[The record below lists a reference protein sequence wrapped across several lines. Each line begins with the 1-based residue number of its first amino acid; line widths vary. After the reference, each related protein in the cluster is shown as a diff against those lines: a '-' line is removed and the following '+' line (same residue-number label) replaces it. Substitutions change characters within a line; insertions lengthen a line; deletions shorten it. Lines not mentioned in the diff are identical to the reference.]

1 MIATQTTI
9 GAVVVGL
16 CLFGMWHDRWLLENS
31 RYGRRLVNVF
41 GEIGGR
47 RALFVLL
54 AAGIVFGILLAA
66 DIIRPIQWTK
76 R

>member
-1 MIATQTTI
+1 MIATQTAI

-16 CLFGMWHDRWLLENS
+16 CLFGMWHDRWLRENS

>member
-1 MIATQTTI
+1 MIATQTAI
-9 GAVVVGL
+9 GAAVVGL
-16 CLFGMWHDRWLLENS
+16 CLFGMWQYRWLLENS

>member
-1 MIATQTTI
+1 MIATQTAI

-16 CLFGMWHDRWLLENS
+16 CLFGMWHDRWLLEYS

-47 RALFVLL
+47 RALRVLL
-54 AAGIVFGILLAA
+54 VAGIVFGILLAA